1 MDDSIKDESA
11 SESSSHDNISIVKD
25 IDQLTHTCNEIENDA
40 DSIQVENI
48 HDDLNLQESEND
60 VDSIQVENIHDDLN
74 LQESENV
81 DYDEE
86 SNPDITESN
95 SITTTVAI
103 VTEYSEQDI
112 GEEDISNTS
121 VANSS
126 NITET
131 SQEDGNT
138 DVASS
143 FDGSFDGNN
152 AVASL
157 DNSHEEGST
166 TTDDNSITNS
176 SDNVSRASSDV
187 ISNDDVIESSND
199 VTDAGLHRNVIKNE
213 SSKANKDSNSLP
225 RKNKRSLIS
234 RLTKPSKS
242 ASKSEETELDISS
255 KKVLARKG
263 SFREKLQKK
272 LFEEKSKKSS
282 SSSIESSASP
292 TKLSPSRAVVT
303 PKAANKKST
312 FKSTKGIKKL
322 GLLVGKQIFV
332 ASGAGKK
339 EYKLVNAFSPPA
351 VQASHFCVGLP
362 MVRTPS
368 KRRTVPHHA
377 IGTVSNVL
385 YMKRNQH

>member
-11 SESSSHDNISIVKD
+11 SENSSHDNISVVKD
-25 IDQLTHTCNEIENDA
+25 IDQLTHTCNNLEHDE

-48 HDDLNLQESEND
+48 PEDLNLQEDSEND
-60 VDSIQVENIHDDLN
+60 TYE
-74 LQESENV
+74 
-81 DYDEE
+81 EE
-86 SNPDITESN
+86 SNQVLTEGN

-103 VTEYSEQDI
+103 VTEYSEHDI
-112 GEEDISNTS
+112 EEEDTSNTS
-121 VANSS
+121 VVNSS
-126 NITET
+126 NLTET
-131 SQEDGNT
+131 SQEDSNT

-152 AVASL
+152 TTVSL
-157 DNSHEEGST
+157 NNSQDEGST
-166 TTDDNSITNS
+166 TTEDNSTTNS
-176 SDNVSRASSDV
+176 ADIVSRASSD
-187 ISNDDVIESSND
+187 DDVIENSDD
-199 VTDAGLHRNVIKNE
+199 VTDAGLHRNIVRKE
-213 SSKANKDSNSLP
+213 SFTIDKETKSLP

-242 ASKSEETELDISS
+242 ASKSGEIDELDKSS
-255 KKVLARKG
+255 KKVLNGKG

-272 LFEEKSKKSS
+272 LFEEKTKKSS
-282 SSSIESSASP
+282 PSSKERTVTP
-292 TKLSPSRAVVT
+292 TKLSPSRAVVS
-303 PKAANKKST
+303 PKSVNKKSA

-322 GLLVGKQIFV
+322 GLFVGKQLLA

-351 VQASHFCVGLP
+351 VNASHFCVGLP

-368 KRRTVPHHA
+368 VRRTVPHHA

>member
-25 IDQLTHTCNEIENDA
+25 IDQLTHTCNE
-40 DSIQVENI
+40 V
-48 HDDLNLQESEND
+48 END

-112 GEEDISNTS
+112 GEEDVSNTS